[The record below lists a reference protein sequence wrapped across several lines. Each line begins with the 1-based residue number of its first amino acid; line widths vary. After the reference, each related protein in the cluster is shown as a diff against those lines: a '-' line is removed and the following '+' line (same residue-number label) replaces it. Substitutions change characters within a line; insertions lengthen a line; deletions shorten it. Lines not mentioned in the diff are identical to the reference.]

1 MRSTL
6 LGALVLGLPPGAIGT
21 AQEGAPKD
29 SPRVVRVAAI
39 SLTWE
44 EGERTLGRVLAA
56 LDEAGRQGADLAC
69 LPQECVEQPPEPI
82 PGPAS
87 EAIARKAAE
96 HRMYVVG
103 NLLEKDGD
111 RNFVTS
117 FLCDRAGR
125 LAGIYRKSH
134 RLPGEEGLALGDDL
148 PTFAT
153 DFGCIGLK
161 VGTDHFFPEI
171 DAVLRRRGAS
181 LVVWSTKPFAFRDEH
196 FFTTALK
203 GRAVQNGL
211 HYAVAQYA
219 GRKGYGGYADRFSWT
234 ASWPLGRAQVYAP
247 DGHTL
252 ADSGHGG
259 GVAVASLP
267 ASRLGGSPRD
277 GGYAAS
283 GPFALIASTAPLP
296 APPRRGEKR
305 RIRAAVVECEPDFE
319 RLIGK
324 IDECGRLGC
333 DIVCLW
339 EYVWYSGDEEV
350 EKFRERNRGRL
361 ARIAEAAGR
370 NRLYV
375 VIAGELER
383 GFNEAVL
390 YGRRGEEIGRYTK
403 ILQTTPRESRYYR
416 QGDRVGIF
424 DLDFG
429 RVCVKICNDVNAPD
443 LDRVAALHQV
453 DLMLF
458 PTQDA
463 GPYSEFIR
471 LREAGRCIDSGF
483 TLLRAAGRCFETDH
497 RSYIMDPWG
506 MVLAGSQLGVDNRP
520 LVADIDLDN
529 RPRYHEW
536 PAEVRRAGEFPDPV
550 KRGIP
555 EKESLKMYGRF
566 NRPRALGDLREVVL
580 GCRRPA
586 LYGPRGRGG

>member
-1 MRSTL
+1 MVEILSCGL
-6 LGALVLGLPPGAIGT
+6 LLAGPGGPRQDPRPAPPRI
-21 AQEGAPKD
+21 
-29 SPRVVRVAAI
+29 VRVAAI
-39 SLTWE
+39 SLVWE
-44 EGERTLGRVLAA
+44 EGERTLRNVLAA

-69 LPQECVEQPPEPI
+69 LPQECVEQPPESI

-96 HRMYVVG
+96 HRMYVAG
-103 NLLEKDGD
+103 NLRERDGD
-111 RNFVTS
+111 RTFVTS
-117 FLCDRAGR
+117 FLCDRSGR
-125 LAGIYRKSH
+125 IVGIYRKSH
-134 RLPGEEGLALGDDL
+134 RLPYENDLALGDDL

-153 DFGCIGLK
+153 DFGCVGLK
-161 VGTDHFFPEI
+161 IGTDHFFPEI

-181 LVVWSTKPFAFRDEH
+181 LVVWSTKPFPLRDEH
-196 FFTTALK
+196 FITLALR

-211 HYAVAQYA
+211 HYAVARYA

-252 ADSGHGG
+252 ADSGHVG
-259 GVAVASLP
+259 GVAVASIP

-283 GPFALIASTAPLP
+283 GPFALIPSTDSLP
-296 APPRRGEKR
+296 APPRRGAKR

-324 IDECGRLGC
+324 IDECGRQGC
-333 DIVCLW
+333 DIACLW
-339 EYVWYSGDEEV
+339 EYVWYANDEEV
-350 EKFRERNRGRL
+350 ERFRQRNRGRL
-361 ARIAEAAGR
+361 GRIAEAARR
-370 NRLYV
+370 NRIYLL
-375 VIAGELER
+375 IAGELER

-390 YGRRGEEIGRYTK
+390 YGREGEEIGRYTK
-403 ILQTTPRESRYYR
+403 ILQTTPRDSKYYR
-416 QGDRVGIF
+416 EGDRVGIF

-429 RVCVKICNDVNAPD
+429 RIAVKICNDVNAPD

-463 GPYSEFIR
+463 GPYSEYIR
-471 LREAGRCIDSGF
+471 LREAGRCVDSGY
-483 TLLRAAGRCFETDH
+483 TLLRSGSSRNPETDH

-506 MVLAGSQLGVDNRP
+506 MILAGSQLGVDNGP

-536 PAEVRRAGEFPDPV
+536 PEEVRRAGDLPDPV

-555 EKESLKMYGRF
+555 EKESLKMYGRY
-566 NRPRALGDLREVVL
+566 NRPQVRGDLRTVVL
-580 GCRRPA
+580 ECRRPA
-586 LYGPRGRGG
+586 LYGPRGRGR